1 MVSLLGADDRGIGN
15 QREMDTWVG
24 HQVSLE
30 LGKIDVEGTIETEG
44 SRDGGHD
51 LTDESVQVGVG
62 GTLNVQVTTANII
75 YCLIVDH
82 EGAVRVLQGGVGGQ
96 DGVVRLNNSSGNLG
110 SWVDG
115 KLELG
120 LLSVVNGET
129 FHEKRGES
137 RSGTSTERVEDKET
151 LETGTLVSELTD
163 PVQNQIDDFLSDG
176 VVTTSI
182 VVGSV
187 FLSGDELFRV
197 EQLAVGSSTDL
208 IDYGWFQ
215 VDKDSTGN
223 VLAGS
228 SLAEESVERVI
239 TNSDGLV
246 RRHLAIGLDTVLQTV
261 EFPAGI
267 TDLDS
272 GLSNVDRDT
281 LTHFEV
287 LVVSTEIE
295 HKKIELIC

>member
-1 MVSLLGADDRGIGN
+1 MTRIAFHHLVGWLEASVGDFGNGELLMVSLLGADDRGIGN

-129 FHEKRGES
+129 FHEEGGES
-137 RSGTSTERVEDKET
+137 RSGTSTEGVEDEET

-163 PVQNQIDDFLSDG
+163 PV
-176 VVTTSI
+176 
-182 VVGSV
+182 
-187 FLSGDELFRV
+187 
-197 EQLAVGSSTDL
+197 
-208 IDYGWFQ
+208 
-215 VDKDSTGN
+215 
-223 VLAGS
+223 
-228 SLAEESVERVI
+228 
-239 TNSDGLV
+239 
-246 RRHLAIGLDTVLQTV
+246 
-261 EFPAGI
+261 
-267 TDLDS
+267 
-272 GLSNVDRDT
+272 
-281 LTHFEV
+281 
-287 LVVSTEIE
+287 
-295 HKKIELIC
+295 

>member
-1 MVSLLGADDRGIGN
+1 
-15 QREMDTWVG
+15 
-24 HQVSLE
+24 
-30 LGKIDVEGTIETEG
+30 
-44 SRDGGHD
+44 
-51 LTDESVQVGVG
+51 
-62 GTLNVQVTTANII
+62 
-75 YCLIVDH
+75 
-82 EGAVRVLQGGVGGQ
+82 
-96 DGVVRLNNSSGNLG
+96 
-110 SWVDG
+110 
-115 KLELG
+115 
-120 LLSVVNGET
+120 
-129 FHEKRGES
+129 
-137 RSGTSTERVEDKET
+137 
-151 LETGTLVSELTD
+151 
-163 PVQNQIDDFLSDG
+163 
-176 VVTTSI
+176 VTTSI

-287 LVVSTEIE
+287 FE
-295 HKKIELIC
+295 